1 MDSDLVIVGAGPA
14 GISTAI
20 EAREAGIATD
30 RILVL
35 EKGPVHSYAIRKYY
49 DHVVYALGGTTPAG
63 FLQAT
68 GIELLG
74 GEPILKDGG
83 ETPAPRKA

>member
-1 MDSDLVIVGAGPA
+1 VDSDLVIVGAGPA

-35 EKGPVHSYAIRKYY
+35 GKGPVHSYAIRKYY

-68 GIELLG
+68 RIELLG
-74 GEPILKDGG
+74 GETSVPGP
-83 ETPAPRKA
+83 PAPRKA